1 MEMMFLI
8 VKLGY
13 GSVVIPE
20 KYSSSQCL
28 AIAETINK
36 TYSKEAIC
44 VPASVFK
51 SDDSYYNCQM
61 AVPDATQPGRYVAA
75 KTHCDVPV
83 SK

>member
-13 GSVVIPE
+13 GSIVIPE
-20 KYSSSQCL
+20 KYLNAQCL

-44 VPASVFK
+44 VPA
-51 SDDSYYNCQM
+51 
-61 AVPDATQPGRYVAA
+61 PVA
-75 KTHCDVPV
+75 K
-83 SK
+83 

>member
-20 KYSSSQCL
+20 KYPNTQCL
-28 AIAETINK
+28 AIAEIINK

-44 VPASVFK
+44 VPA
-51 SDDSYYNCQM
+51 
-61 AVPDATQPGRYVAA
+61 
-75 KTHCDVPV
+75 PV

>member
-13 GSVVIPE
+13 GSTVIPE
-20 KYSSSQCL
+20 KYSNTQCI

-44 VPASVFK
+44 IPAAMKLMCKVGVTRGAEF
-51 SDDSYYNCQM
+51 
-61 AVPDATQPGRYVAA
+61 AI
-75 KTHCDVPV
+75 DVPCDA
-83 SK
+83 SILK